1 MQYIS
6 NDLVQPY
13 TYITSHIKGIHI
25 SKQNAYGY
33 FVCGGE
39 VDNASRVNMKFVWCI
54 YHYLS
59 AVVYIGQSRDRRHT

>member
-13 TYITSHIKGIHI
+13 TYITSHIKGINI

-39 VDNASRVNMKFVWCI
+39 VDNAMR
-54 YHYLS
+54 LE
-59 AVVYIGQSRDRRHT
+59 